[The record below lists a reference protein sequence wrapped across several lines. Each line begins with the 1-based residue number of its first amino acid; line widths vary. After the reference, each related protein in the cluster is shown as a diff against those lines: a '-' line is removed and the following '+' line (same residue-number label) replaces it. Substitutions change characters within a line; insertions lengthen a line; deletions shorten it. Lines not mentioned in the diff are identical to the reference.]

1 MKTQQVGGAQEP
13 EKEAKCCGVVDRE
26 SLGSCRT
33 DRCLEGAW
41 REEKKAPGGVRISM
55 DGLRGPGSRVPQ
67 DRLVRGAG
75 RARTAW
81 QFQGLPATAPA
92 NPPGGSGRTDLGVR
106 SPKPQARRDI
116 SGHPKTSALHSP
128 NFSSPASPLLG
139 TSTRRSCR
147 PGVAPFGPAWNR
159 AADPAPGLR
168 DPEFHNLRSPAASL
182 KTPGHRPQRD
192 NSSRF
197 PRRPRS
203 KASFGP
209 QSVTTGIIYSGLDF
223 KSQT

>member
-1 MKTQQVGGAQEP
+1 M
-13 EKEAKCCGVVDRE
+13 
-26 SLGSCRT
+26 GSCRT
-33 DRCLEGAW
+33 ERCLEGAW
-41 REEKKAPGGVRISM
+41 RGKKKAPGGVRISR
-55 DGLRGPGSRVPQ
+55 DGSRGLGSRFPQ

-81 QFQGLPATAPA
+81 QFQGLPATARA
-92 NPPGGSGRTDLGVR
+92 NSPGGSGRTDVSVR
-106 SPKPQARRDI
+106 SQKNQARRDF

-139 TSTRRSCR
+139 TSTRWSCR

-168 DPEFHNLRSPAASL
+168 DPESHDLRSPAASL

-192 NSSRF
+192 DSPRF
-197 PRRPRS
+197 PRPPRS

-209 QSVTTGIIYSGLDF
+209 QSVTTGIFYSGLDF
-223 KSQT
+223 KIQT